1 MFKPFYELPVFYNE
15 LTLQKKKENED
26 YIGSIGVGGFGS
38 FFDGIVYFI

>member
-15 LTLQKKKENED
+15 LTLQKKENED